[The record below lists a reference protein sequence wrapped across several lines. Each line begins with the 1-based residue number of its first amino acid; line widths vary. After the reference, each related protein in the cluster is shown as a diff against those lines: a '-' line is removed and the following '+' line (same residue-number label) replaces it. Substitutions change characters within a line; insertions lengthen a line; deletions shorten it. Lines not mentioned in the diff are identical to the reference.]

1 MFELALIRMSRYYD
15 ISSQTVLFDETLLP
29 MEAFL
34 TTRDTTEM
42 KLVTEV
48 FHFARDLAEMQLS
61 EVALSLYSAYIL
73 LQEGEKL
80 RKHYYPTKIKS
91 FSLDPDVKILN
102 LQGRCKFGKD

>member
-1 MFELALIRMSRYYD
+1 MQASAIKLLFRHPAPILTLFNVSFPGVFELALIRMSRYYD

-73 LQEGEKL
+73 LQEGEK
-80 RKHYYPTKIKS
+80 
-91 FSLDPDVKILN
+91 
-102 LQGRCKFGKD
+102 FGL